1 MHILCILPNRGSS
14 SVSLVVFSCEVKD
27 CLVSFSVVENRE
39 QFLAGQVTLLAG
51 HYPLRPAVKVILSL
65 VSPNLSFSA
74 AFVNSQVVR
83 LLLV

>member
-1 MHILCILPNRGSS
+1 MYILCILPNRGSS
-14 SVSLVVFSCEVKD
+14 SVSFIVFSCKVKD

-51 HYPLRPAVKVILSL
+51 HHPLRPAVTVILTL

-74 AFVNSQVVR
+74 AFVNS
-83 LLLV
+83 